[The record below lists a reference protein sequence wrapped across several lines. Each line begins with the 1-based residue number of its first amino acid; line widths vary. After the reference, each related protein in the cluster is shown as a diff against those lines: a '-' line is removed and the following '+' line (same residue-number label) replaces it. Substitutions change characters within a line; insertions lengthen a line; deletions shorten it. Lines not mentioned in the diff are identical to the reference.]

1 MKDWI
6 ELEDSLSMDVRF
18 SHVRIPQNVNRIATK
33 AFIKCISLISI
44 ELPEEC
50 SFDIDL
56 SGCQSLVSLAGP
68 MTTFYHDVRSEQ
80 SFQRSKF
87 GILVDNEADLIR
99 RLNHRFDNSPLNKL
113 CYYQSYQSL
122 DDAMARLRSLMDENP
137 LAATTKVDEF
147 GMIPLHIL
155 SLSQTPNLDMLLDV
169 MDAGKPGHMVR
180 VRDSLGCTPMD
191 NLCLNRMP
199 NSNDVIRRLVQTR
212 WYQVLGL
219 DEFWKFDM
227 MQAIDEA
234 LGGDWGFRGSKI
246 GGVVRKYERK
256 EIISLLELCLWK
268 VKIYEA
274 TPKKVKIGEAN
285 RCCLS

>member
-1 MKDWI
+1 M
-6 ELEDSLSMDVRF
+6 
-18 SHVRIPQNVNRIATK
+18 
-33 AFIKCISLISI
+33 KCISLISI
-44 ELPEEC
+44 EHPEEC

-99 RLNHRFDNSPLNKL
+99 RLNHRFDNYPLNKL
-113 CYYQSYQSL
+113 CYYQSYQFL

-155 SLSQTPNLDMLLDV
+155 SLSQTPNLDMLLAV

-191 NLCLNRMP
+191 YLCLNRIP
-199 NSNDVIRRLVQTR
+199 DSN
-212 WYQVLGL
+212 
-219 DEFWKFDM
+219 E
-227 MQAIDEA
+227 AIDEA
-234 LGGDWGFRGSKI
+234 LGGDWGVQGKQDRRS
-246 GGVVRKYERK
+246 R
-256 EIISLLELCLWK
+256 SK
-268 VKIYEA
+268 VKIDEA
-274 TPKKVKIGEAN
+274 TPKNVKIGEATSKKEQILADRQ
-285 RCCLS
+285 RCRVMSGAAVVIPHVLHFLAN